1 MRYRRHIRRLIAL
14 LALPA
19 LLAVLLTFP
28 TGWGCRLAERIVR
41 RLDLV
46 QAVPGLTFN
55 FQHLSPTRVEIGGV
69 ALGTEAGAPALERL
83 TVRFT
88 PRGLRRHTIGEI
100 ECRNPRARLIVGSN
114 RVTLAGMELL
124 EDVLHRPPTST
135 TNAVPWQIGAATV
148 SDFRVQLVPERDDHG
163 WPDEVAGT
171 LRIRNAGDGTCELA
185 LRGAALDIP
194 FWGTGEA
201 RLDSRGGELS
211 VTFPQVPFAVVREA
225 MARFVPHVPQPPLD
239 GVCHLSLQTGFT
251 NAAPESATVLA
262 LTRGPLH
269 IEAGDIS
276 LTLATL
282 VAAAH
287 WQPGPHP
294 WGDFKNITLEG
305 RLAGLHGLPTAIAA
319 GLDQAQ
325 FHIGH
330 IPAAPGEADALRFRG
345 HLTLPALA
353 PLADGAESR
362 IGFSLTAATNRL
374 ALAVQA
380 PPLAGA
386 AGAGDAAIAWRVG
399 SAEVTAEAHQ
409 AVETG
414 KWRLSGA
421 AGISGAS
428 VTHALAHVSNL
439 TVRVPFLVG
448 CRQRRQGPHACGPHR
463 QPAADQP
470 PTLSRAL
477 SVTLS
482 KTEEEEEAEEGAANG
497 RESPFILGTPEIA
510 WGVARLLD
518 VELTSP
524 VVLPRDDARP
534 GYLPDETCVF
544 GPTGSV
550 IELAVHAAVSQAGGI
565 EAALR
570 CAPAKLT
577 PRDPLVAA
585 GLARV
590 ALPPAVHDTL
600 DFAGRVSLD
609 GRVVLEPGREPFWH
623 ATVGLDAGRVA
634 VSGKVPAVID
644 GLRTGLRVEGVGPH
658 VRLAPLVT
666 SFTNAALAGLEVPG
680 GTLRWRLAQKELL
693 VEEAEFDWCGGKAR
707 LYAVRLD
714 LTHPDDL
721 DLVLYIDRMDAG
733 ELIRLI
739 KPLDGTATGH
749 LYGRLPLRIRQ
760 GQVRLSEG
768 FLYSLPGER
777 GNLKLHNTRFLQ
789 DYLAKIGLPSG
800 TRKNLVDA
808 LADLDY
814 HIFRADLSTSVEREA
829 KLVLKLAGRA
839 AANRELPPVDL
850 DIRVNGPLEALLNL
864 GLQVNKTAP

>member
-14 LALPA
+14 LALLA
-19 LLAVLLTFP
+19 LLAALLTFP

-41 RLDLV
+41 RTGLV
-46 QAVPGLTFN
+46 QAVPGLAFN
-55 FQHLSPTRVEIGGV
+55 FQHISPTRVEFGGV
-69 ALGTEAGAPALERL
+69 TLGTEAGAPALERL

-88 PRGLRRHTIGEI
+88 PSGLMRHTIGEV
-100 ECRNPRARLIVGSN
+100 ECQNLQAQLIVGSN

-124 EDVLHRPPTST
+124 EEALRRPPTST
-135 TNAVPWQIGAATV
+135 TNAVPWQIGKATV
-148 SDFRVQLVPERDDHG
+148 SDFRVQLIPERDDHG

-171 LRIRNAGDGTCELA
+171 LRIRNAGDGTYELA
-185 LRGAALDIP
+185 LRGGALDIP

-201 RLDSRGGELS
+201 RLDSRSGELS
-211 VTFPQVPFAVVREA
+211 VTFPQIPFAVVREA
-225 MARFVPHVPQPPLD
+225 MARFAPHVPQPPLD

-251 NAAPESATVLA
+251 NAAPESATLLA

-269 IEAGDIS
+269 IGAGDIA
-276 LTLATL
+276 LTLASL
-282 VAAAH
+282 VTAVH

-294 WGDFKNITLEG
+294 WGDFANVTLEG
-305 RLAGLHGLPTAIAA
+305 RLAELHGLPTAVGD

-325 FHIGH
+325 FSIEH

-345 HLTLPALA
+345 YLMLPALA
-353 PLADGAESR
+353 PLADGAECK

-374 ALAVQA
+374 ELAVQA
-380 PPLAGA
+380 PPLAGT

-399 SAEVTAEAHQ
+399 SAEVTAGAHQ
-409 AVETG
+409 AAETG
-414 KWRLSGA
+414 EWRITGA
-421 AGISGAS
+421 AGISDAS

-448 CRQRRQGPHACGPHR
+448 CRQRQQGPHACGPYR

-482 KTEEEEEAEEGAANG
+482 KAEEEEEAVAANG
-497 RESPFILGTPEIA
+497 GEPPIILGTPEIA

-534 GYLPDETCVF
+534 GYLLDETFVF

-550 IELAVHAAVSQAGGI
+550 LLLEIDASVSQAGGI

-570 CAPAKLT
+570 CAPAGLT

-585 GLARV
+585 VLARI

-609 GRVVLEPGREPFWH
+609 GRVVLEPGRGPLWH
-623 ATVGLDAGRVA
+623 GEAGLDDGRVA
-634 VSGKVPAVID
+634 VSGKVPGVIE
-644 GLRTGLRVEGVGPH
+644 GLRTALRIEGVGPH
-658 VRLAPLVT
+658 VRLAPLAT
-666 SFTNAALAGLEVPG
+666 SFTNAVLAGLEVPG
-680 GTLRWRLAQKELL
+680 GILRWRLAQKELL
-693 VEEAEFDWCGGKAR
+693 VEEADFDWCGGKAR

-749 LYGRLPLRIRQ
+749 LYGRLPLRIRK

-777 GNLKLHNTRFLQ
+777 GNLKLRNTRFLQ
-789 DYLAKIGLPSG
+789 DYLAKTGLPSG

-808 LADLDY
+808 LADLNY
-814 HIFRADLSTSVEREA
+814 HIFRADLSTSIEREA

-839 AANRELPPVDL
+839 AGNRELPPVDL